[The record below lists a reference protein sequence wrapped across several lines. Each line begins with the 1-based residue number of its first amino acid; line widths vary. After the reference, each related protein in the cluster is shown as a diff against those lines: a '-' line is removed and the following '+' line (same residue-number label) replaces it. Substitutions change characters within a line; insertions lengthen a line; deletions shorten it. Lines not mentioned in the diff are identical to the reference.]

1 MAREGS
7 ASRVRAK
14 AKREEGASASTAK
27 RAEQSAQEATAHAS
41 FADCVL
47 CVL

>member
-7 ASRVRAK
+7 ASRVMAK
-14 AKREEGASASTAK
+14 AKRDEGASASTAK
-27 RAEQSAQEATAHAS
+27 RAEQSAQGATAHAF